1 MIKIRK
7 GLNLPIQGTPKQNIE
22 EARPVGRVALVGDDY
37 VGLKPK
43 MEVQVGDS
51 VRLGQLLF
59 TDKKTP
65 GVGYTSPGSGKVAA
79 INRGAKR
86 KFESIVIQL
95 KGKDE
100 EAFKSF
106 KGKDLASLNRNEVQ
120 ENLIDSG
127 LWTALRTR
135 PYSKVPLPD
144 TQPHSIFVTA
154 MDTEPLA
161 PNAGLVIKERE
172 DDFVNGLKVLTCLT
186 DGPLFVCKAPGAQMP
201 GSDIEN
207 VKTEEFAGPHPAGLP
222 GTHIHFLD
230 PVSDRK
236 TVWYI
241 NYQDV
246 IAIGRLFTTGRLF
259 VERVVAMA
267 GPVVKTPRLI
277 RTRIGASMEDLIDRE
292 LTSDHVRVISGS
304 VISGRR
310 AAGGYAYL
318 GRYHLQVSAIAE
330 GREREFL
337 GWTRA
342 GFDRFSVKPVWASFL
357 SGKSR
362 KFSFTTSAEGG
373 KRSMVPIGMYEK
385 IMPLDIM
392 PTFLLRAIIVGD
404 TERAQALGC
413 LELDEEDL
421 ALCGFVCPGKYEY
434 GPLLRNILTHIE
446 KEG

>member
-1 MIKIRK
+1 MIKIKK
-7 GLNLPIQGTPKQNIE
+7 GLNLPISGTPKETIE
-22 EARPVGRVALVGDDY
+22 EARPVSRVALVGDDY
-37 VGLKPK
+37 VGMKPK
-43 MEVQVGDS
+43 MAVQVGDS
-51 VRLGQLLF
+51 VRVGQLLF
-59 TDKKTP
+59 TDNKTP
-65 GVGYTSPGSGKVAA
+65 GVRYTSPGSGKILA

-86 KFESIVIQL
+86 KFESIVIQI
-95 KGKDE
+95 KGDNAE
-100 EAFKSF
+100 TFKSF
-106 KGKDLASLNRNEVQ
+106 KGKNLAGLNRDEVR
-120 ENLIDSG
+120 ENLIHSG

-161 PNAGLVIKERE
+161 PNAELVIKERV
-172 DDFVNGLKVLTCLT
+172 DDFTSGLKVLTCLT
-186 DGPLFVCKAPGAQMP
+186 EGPLFVCKAPDGDIP
-201 GSDIEN
+201 GGDLEN
-207 VKTEEFAGPHPAGLP
+207 IKVEEFGGPHPAGLP

-230 PVSDRK
+230 PVSNRK

-259 VERVVAMA
+259 VERVISLA
-267 GPVVKTPRLI
+267 GPVIKKPRFI
-277 RTRIGASMEDLIDRE
+277 RTRIGASMEDLIDGE
-292 LTSDHVRVISGS
+292 LTQDNVRVISGS

-342 GFDRFSVKPVWASFL
+342 GFDRFSVKPVWASIF
-357 SGKSR
+357 SGKAR
-362 KFSFTTSAEGG
+362 KFSFTTSSEGG
-373 KRSMVPIGMYEK
+373 RRSMVPIGMYEK

-404 TERAQALGC
+404 TERAHALGC